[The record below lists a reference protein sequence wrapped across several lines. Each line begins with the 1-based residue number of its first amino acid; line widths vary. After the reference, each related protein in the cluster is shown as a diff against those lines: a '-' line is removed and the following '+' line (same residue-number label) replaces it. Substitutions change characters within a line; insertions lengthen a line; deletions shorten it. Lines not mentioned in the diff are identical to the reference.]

1 MAHGNCENTA
11 SNYVVPVGQG
21 RNGRGDERTYSFD
34 GVSETRFEGV
44 YPPDQPFE
52 ILRARLL
59 NSHGWYCFII
69 VWCQVT

>member
-11 SNYVVPVGQG
+11 RNYVVPAGKG
-21 RNGRGDERTYSFD
+21 RNGRGDERAYSFD

-44 YPPDQPFE
+44 YTPDEPFE
-52 ILRARLL
+52 ILRVRLL
-59 NSHGWYCFII
+59 DSHGWYCFVI